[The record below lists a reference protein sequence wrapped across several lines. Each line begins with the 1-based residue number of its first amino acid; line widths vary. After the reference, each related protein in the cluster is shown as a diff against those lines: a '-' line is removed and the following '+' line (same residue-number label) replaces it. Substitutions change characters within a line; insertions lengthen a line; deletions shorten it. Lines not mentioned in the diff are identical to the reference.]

1 MQSENSIFSEDDLL
15 LLPKLSASSDESEL
29 KNFQYLI
36 ENYTDEYF
44 FLNSE
49 IEAEFTLI
57 SGETQLL
64 HDEGA
69 SSTNFLINS
78 DTTVSISSGQHDFLL
93 KDTNLEYEQTGG
105 NAVLYI
111 DDFSKISGELNIA
124 SGNLKIVGADET
136 YTGLPISMSDGK
148 LQLGDQI
155 TQINVYLDND
165 HTANIQFFDILSN
178 TLTNIVEQ
186 KVSTSANLSETVPTE
201 SSAELGEASQMSGS
215 EFNEPSIH
223 SPEIFSSEDL
233 VTFDLDDTS
242 FAISDTKHAVSSQNA
257 PGMDQLISDVIS
269 DISEDLEIIS
279 EIEEGSEQQKFAL
292 SELSEEMIIA
302 VDDYS
307 DLVWEDAIE
316 LIEDL

>member
-1 MQSENSIFSEDDLL
+1 MYPEDSIFSEDDLL
-15 LLPKLSASSDESEL
+15 LLPKLSASSDENEL
-29 KNFQYLI
+29 RNFQYFL

-49 IEAEFTLI
+49 IETELTVI

-64 HDEGA
+64 HDEGV

-105 NAVLYI
+105 DAVLYI
-111 DDFSKISGELNIA
+111 DDFSKISGDLNIV
-124 SGNLKIVGADET
+124 SGNLKIVSADET

-148 LQLGDQI
+148 LQLGEQI
-155 TQINVYLDND
+155 TQINVYFDDD
-165 HTANIQFFDILSN
+165 HTANIQFFDVLTN
-178 TLTNIVEQ
+178 TLTNIVEP
-186 KVSTSANLSETVPTE
+186 KVSISTNLSETV
-201 SSAELGEASQMSGS
+201 SAENSTELSEASQESGS
-215 EFNEPSIH
+215 EFNGLSMN

-233 VTFDLDDTS
+233 ITFDLDDTH
-242 FAISDTKHAVSSQNA
+242 FAVANTKHANSTQNV
-257 PGMDQLISDVIS
+257 PGMDQLISEVIS
-269 DISEDLEIIS
+269 EIGEDLEIIS
-279 EIEEGSEQQKFAL
+279 EIEEGSEAQKFAL
-292 SELSEEMIIA
+292 SELNEEMIIA

>member
-1 MQSENSIFSEDDLL
+1 MYSEDSIFNEDDLL
-15 LLPKLSASSDESEL
+15 LLPKLSASANENEL
-29 KNFQYLI
+29 RNFQYLI
-36 ENYTDEYF
+36 ENYTDEYL

-49 IEAEFTLI
+49 IEAEFTVI

-64 HDEGA
+64 HDEGV
-69 SSTNFLINS
+69 SSTNFLVNS

-105 NAVLYI
+105 DAVLYI

-136 YTGLPISMSDGK
+136 YTGLSISMSEGK
-148 LQLGDQI
+148 LQLGDQV
-155 TQINVYLDND
+155 TQINVYLNDN
-165 HTANIQFFDILSN
+165 HTANIQFFDVLTN
-178 TLTNIVEQ
+178 TLTNIVEP
-186 KVSTSANLSETVPTE
+186 KISTSASLSETV
-201 SSAELGEASQMSGS
+201 SAENNGELGEASQESGS
-215 EFNEPSIH
+215 EFSESSIN

-233 VTFDLDDTS
+233 ITFDLDDTN
-242 FAISDTKHAVSSQNA
+242 FAVTNTKHAHSSQDA

-269 DISEDLEIIS
+269 EIGEDLEIIS
-279 EIEEGSEQQKFAL
+279 EIEEGSEEQKFKL
-292 SELSEEMIIA
+292 SELSEEILISA
-302 VDDYS
+302 DTYS

>member
-1 MQSENSIFSEDDLL
+1 MYSENSIFSEDDLL
-15 LLPKLSASSDESEL
+15 LLPKLSSSSNKDDL
-29 KNFQYLI
+29 KNFQHLI

-49 IEAEFTLI
+49 IESEFTLI
-57 SGETQLL
+57 SGETHLL

-93 KDTNLEYEQTGG
+93 KNTNLEYDQTGG
-105 NAVLYI
+105 DAVLYI
-111 DDFSKISGELNIA
+111 DDFSKISGDLNIA

-136 YTGLPISMSDGK
+136 YTGLPISMSEGK
-148 LQLGDQI
+148 LQLGDQA

-165 HTANIQFFDILSN
+165 HTANIQFFDVWTN
-178 TLTNIVEQ
+178 TLTNIVEPN
-186 KVSTSANLSETVPTE
+186 VSTSASLSETV
-201 SSAELGEASQMSGS
+201 SAENSLEVSEGIQASGS
-215 EFNEPSIH
+215 EFSEPSMY

-233 VTFDLDDTS
+233 VTFELDDTNLAVS
-242 FAISDTKHAVSSQNA
+242 NTKHANSSQNV

-269 DISEDLEIIS
+269 DIGEDLEIIS
-279 EIEEGSEQQKFAL
+279 EIEEGSEEQKFAL
-292 SELSEEMIIA
+292 SDLSEEMIIA